1 MACATCYYRLMSAT
15 RRAFL
20 ATLAT
25 SALHAELEKGK
36 SFPSEWKLY
45 SDPATEFDV
54 YRLTGPAN
62 SSHLPAYYNRALA
75 RHSGF
80 LLFSSDRTGS
90 NQAFRMDLKSGDCRQ
105 LTRAQELDIASPALL
120 PDDHAFCAFDGPSLR
135 QYSIANLRDREVYR
149 VPEGWTRG
157 PGASV
162 TGDGV
167 SAILSEV
174 SEQASRL
181 RLINVVKGTATTVIE
196 TAFPAA
202 HPIARPRR
210 AQILYRQGD
219 EALWLVNF
227 DGKQNRRLKTAQ
239 DGAIGP
245 AFWAPNGRTVL
256 YLHIPAD
263 KSKLVAIREHTPDEN
278 VDKSLSTTSQ
288 FAHFGSNG
296 DASVFVGASRNR
308 NSPHILI
315 LLRLTRREL
324 TLCEHRTSDPFS
336 VAPIFSPDSQ
346 RVFFQS
352 DRDGKPAIY
361 RVQVERFVEKTETE
375 A

>member
-1 MACATCYYRLMSAT
+1 MAS
-15 RRAFL
+15 
-20 ATLAT
+20 
-25 SALHAELEKGK
+25 SALHAELEKGR

-54 YRLTGPAN
+54 YRLTAPAY
-62 SSHLPAYYNRALA
+62 SSHLPAYYNRALS
-75 RHSGF
+75 RRGGF
-80 LLFSSDRTGS
+80 LIFSSDRTGS
-90 NQAFRMDLKSGDCRQ
+90 NQALRMDLKYGDCRQ
-105 LTRAQELDIASPALL
+105 LTQAKELDSASLML
-120 PDDHAFCAFDGPSLR
+120 MPDERSVCSFDGSSLR
-135 QYSIANLRDREVYR
+135 QVVVGTLRDREVYR

-157 PGASV
+157 PGVSV

-167 SAILSEV
+167 SVILSEV
-174 SEQASRL
+174 NEKGSRL
-181 RLINVVKGTATTVIE
+181 RLVSVLKGSAATVVE
-196 TAFPAA
+196 TPFPAA
-202 HPIARPRR
+202 HPQMRPRR
-210 AQILYRQGD
+210 TQILYRQGD

-239 DGAIGP
+239 DGALGP
-245 AFWAPNGRTVL
+245 AFWSPNGRTVL
-256 YLHIPAD
+256 YLHIPND
-263 KSKLVAIREHTPDEN
+263 KAKLVSIREHTPDEN
-278 VDKSLSTTSQ
+278 GDKQVSTTSQ

-324 TLCEHRTSDPFS
+324 TLCEHRCSDPNA
-336 VAPIFSPDSQ
+336 VTPIFSPDSQ
-346 RVFFQS
+346 RVYFQS

-361 RVQVERFVEKTETE
+361 RVQVERFVEKTESE